1 MRGAWIEI
9 LEMPQFFR
17 IAMSSLPVRG
27 EWIEICRRRIPGRL
41 IWSLPVRGAW
51 IEITHRHGARQTLT
65 PSLPVRGEWIEILS
79 ASSDS
84 QYAIVAPCEGS
95 VD

>member
-17 IAMSSLPVRG
+17 IAMS
-27 EWIEICRRRIPGRL
+27 
-41 IWSLPVRGAW
+41 SLPVRGAW